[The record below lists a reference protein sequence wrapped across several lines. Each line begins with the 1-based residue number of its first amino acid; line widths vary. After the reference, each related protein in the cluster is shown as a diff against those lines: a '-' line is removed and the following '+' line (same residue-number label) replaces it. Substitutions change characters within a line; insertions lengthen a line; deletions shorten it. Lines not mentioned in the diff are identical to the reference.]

1 MKKSYIY
8 TIGMIAI
15 GLTLFSC
22 TKSDCKNCEVVT
34 YENGVEISRQSAV
47 EYCGDDL
54 NNIENQDPVVIGNRK
69 TVYECY

>member
-1 MKKSYIY
+1 MKKSYIF
-8 TIGMIAI
+8 TFSIVAL
-15 GLTLFSC
+15 GLGLFSC

-34 YENGVEISRQSAV
+34 YENGAEISRQSAV

>member
-1 MKKSYIY
+1 
-8 TIGMIAI
+8 MITL
-15 GLTLFSC
+15 GLSLYSC
-22 TKSDCKNCEVVT
+22 EVSDCKNCEVVT

-54 NNIENQDPVVIGNRK
+54 NNVENQAPVVIGNKK